1 MIYLKKPC
9 KMTEKTLKKL
19 GFIKVKAK
27 DSETNNGYDYY
38 YYVLD
43 ITQGLSLA
51 STDSDETISRKGW
64 NVISWD
70 IPDLEITKKKQ
81 LKAFIKLCRTVIRN

>member
-1 MIYLKKPC
+1 
-9 KMTEKTLKKL
+9 MTEKTLKKL

-43 ITQGLSLA
+43 LAQGIGLA
-51 STDSDETISRKGW
+51 STDSDDNVSRKGW
-64 NVISWD
+64 KVISWD

-81 LKAFIKLCRTVIRN
+81 LKAFIKVCKSVIRN